1 MVLRRGGGA
10 FSVANSHVFND
21 LVSLAEA
28 LFPAK
33 SLRDPQGMLS
43 TFRGMVLHHVRPSLP
58 LCLSMAEVLFQVQNL
73 SCQKRSIRHAK
84 HLFEGMVLHHVKI

>member
-1 MVLRRGGGA
+1 VLKRGGGA
-10 FSVANSHVFND
+10 VANSHVFNSD

-33 SLRDPQGMLS
+33 SLFNRDPQGMLS

-84 HLFEGMVLHHVKI
+84 HLFEGMILHHVKI